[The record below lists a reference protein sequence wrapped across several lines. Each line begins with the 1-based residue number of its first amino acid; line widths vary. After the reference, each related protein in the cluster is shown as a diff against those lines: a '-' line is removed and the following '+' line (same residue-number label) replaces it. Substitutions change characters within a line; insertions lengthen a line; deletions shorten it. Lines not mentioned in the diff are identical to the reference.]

1 MRPDRHDPANTLILT
16 LILGD
21 ERRSDPT
28 TISAMALATG
38 IDAADL
44 RLRLRREPPC
54 ILGLSGPGAANGAA
68 HAAHAFGGELFA
80 PAVADIRAFATEI
93 PARTLEVQPG
103 RLIVQPW
110 RDRDPIDVALES
122 IRLLVRGRVRPPRE
136 SHRGDRPT
144 GPAAN
149 TGMRRRIGSTSLITG
164 AAGALLAHAAEAG
177 SAVPLTAEEPP
188 IELLD
193 IRLRDGRAI
202 RVDGRRFAFHVLG
215 PLRGQNDRVNMDA
228 LRDLMAH
235 LAPQSIVD
243 NGFALYTPGP
253 EVAFA
258 IVDRHMPAAERAFT
272 FYARWISLVYRHM
285 AGESDASPPRAA
297 RS

>member
-21 ERRSDPT
+21 ERRSDPA
-28 TISAMALATG
+28 TIGAMARATG

-54 ILGLSGPGAANGAA
+54 ILGLAGPGAANGAA
-68 HAAHAFGGELFA
+68 HAAQASGGELFA
-80 PAVADIRAFATEI
+80 PAVAEIQASAAEI
-93 PARTLEVQPG
+93 PARTLEVRPG
-103 RLIVQPW
+103 RLLVQPW
-110 RDRDPIDVALES
+110 RARDPIDVALES
-122 IRLLVRGRVRPPRE
+122 IELLVRGSVRPPRE
-136 SHRGDRPT
+136 SRRGDLPP

-149 TGMRRRIGSTSLITG
+149 TGMRRRLGSTSLITG
-164 AAGALLAHAAEAG
+164 AAGAFLAHAVETG
-177 SAVPLTAEEPP
+177 SAVPITTQAPP

-228 LRDLMAH
+228 LRDLLAR
-235 LAPQSIVD
+235 LAPRSIVD

-258 IVDRHMPAAERAFT
+258 IVDRRLPAAERAFT
-272 FYARWISLVYRHM
+272 FYARWITLVYRHM
-285 AGESDASPPRAA
+285 AGESGASPPRPA